1 MNIWLVR
8 GAPLGIFILLAL
20 LLLQG
25 LFSDP
30 RVRESQLLG
39 KQVPDFV
46 LSDVMD
52 EQKTYNSSIFNGQ
65 LTLLNVWGVW
75 CTTCKIELP
84 YLSQLKNAG
93 VVVVGLYYSQDVDAS
108 FSLKTRGQLQQDIT
122 ATLSRYSDPF
132 SFNMLDK
139 DRQLSFDLGVT
150 GAPETFLIGPRGE
163 ILTHHIGDLNP
174 RVWRQVFAPHFPPA
188 VNNRLRGDRL

>member
-1 MNIWLVR
+1 MNIWLAR
-8 GAPLGIFILLAL
+8 GAPLGGFILLAA

-30 RVRESQLLG
+30 GVRESQLLG
-39 KQVPDFV
+39 RQIPDFV

-52 EQKTYNSSIFNGQ
+52 EQRRYNPSIFNGQ

-84 YLSQLKNAG
+84 YLSQLKDAG
-93 VVVVGLYYSQDVDAS
+93 VTVVGLYYSQDVDAS
-108 FSLKTRGQLQQDIT
+108 FNMTTRRQLQQDIT

-132 SFNMLDK
+132 SFNMFDT

-150 GAPETFLIGPRGE
+150 GAPETFLIGPEGE

-174 RVWRQVFAPHFPPA
+174 RVWQQVFAAHFPPA
-188 VNNRLRGDRL
+188 INAQLRSDRL